1 MLTSMLGTRTKPLS
15 MAVVRTEGRTY
26 EYERTTNER
35 TKESDEA
42 KHFYYL
48 CKSWCKSKI
57 NSERK
62 AQVHLL
68 FNIALYK
75 TPSRNHPTDQED
87 REDFPRDFWGHLV
100 IEFS

>member
-1 MLTSMLGTRTKPLS
+1 MPTSMLGTRTKPLS
-15 MAVVRTEGRTY
+15 MAVLRTEGRTY
-26 EYERTTNER
+26 EYERKDAMKQNI
-35 TKESDEA
+35 
-42 KHFYYL
+42 FYYL